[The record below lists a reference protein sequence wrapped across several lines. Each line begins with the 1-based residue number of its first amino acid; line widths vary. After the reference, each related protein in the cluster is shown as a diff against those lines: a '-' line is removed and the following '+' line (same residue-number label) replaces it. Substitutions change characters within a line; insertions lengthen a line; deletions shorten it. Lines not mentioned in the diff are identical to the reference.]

1 MTPLS
6 STAPGGGRHGPLPVT
21 VLTGFLGAGKT
32 TLLRRLLRD
41 RSDLRIAV
49 IVNDL
54 SDLAVDADLVKEL
67 REGHEELVID
77 LHGGSLGGALRPA
90 FLEAL
95 DRLTADRSLDYL
107 LVETSGGSHPHIL
120 LEELQRHRGV
130 SLDSM
135 VTVVDGL
142 NLLRDFDA
150 GRALLEDVPALVS
163 PVGLLRAQI
172 EAASVLLVSKADRL
186 TREQVTSLFSVLQR
200 LNPHALLVTMAYGQ
214 VDPALV
220 VGARSFQK
228 RRRRPRGEPVRRP
241 PVSPAAD
248 DPTLY
253 GLGAITLRDSR
264 PFHPQRLHALVRDGL
279 PLGVHRSKGWMW
291 LASRPLDVLVWSQ
304 AGSWVQ
310 LEWAAT
316 WKAGILVDPAARLLP
331 EERAGL
337 AASLAQLDPVFGDR
351 HCELTIIGLE
361 RDRSAFA
368 QALAVCFCTD
378 EELEAWEEGATFEDP
393 WPQSIRRV

>member
-1 MTPLS
+1 MTLMSP
-6 STAPGGGRHGPLPVT
+6 TAPGVGRRGPLPVT

-41 RSDLRIAV
+41 RRDLRIAV

-95 DRLTADRSLDYL
+95 DRLADDHSLDYL

-120 LEELQRHRGV
+120 LDDLQRHRGV
-130 SLDSM
+130 TLDSM

-150 GRALLEDVPALVS
+150 GRALLDDTPALAS
-163 PVGLLRAQI
+163 PVRLLRAQI
-172 EAASVLLVSKADRL
+172 ESASVLLISKADRL
-186 TREQVTSLFSVLQR
+186 TREQVTSLFAVLQR

-214 VDPALV
+214 VDPSLV

-241 PVSPAAD
+241 PVAPAPD

-253 GLGAITLRDSR
+253 GLGAITLHDAR
-264 PFHPQRLHALVRDGL
+264 PFHPQRLYALVCDGL

-316 WKAGILVDPAARLLP
+316 WKAGILVDPSARLLP

-337 AASLAQLDPVFGDR
+337 AASLAQLDPRFGDR

-361 RDRSAFA
+361 RDRRAFA
-368 QALAVCFCTD
+368 EALTACLCTD
-378 EELEAWEEGATFEDP
+378 EEVVAWQEGVTFEDP

>member
-1 MTPLS
+1 MTPRS
-6 STAPGGGRHGPLPVT
+6 SAAPGGGRPGPLPVT
-21 VLTGFLGAGKT
+21 VLSGFLGAGKT

-41 RSDLRIAV
+41 RNDLRIAV

-95 DRLTADRSLDYL
+95 DRLSADRSLDYL
-107 LVETSGGSHPHIL
+107 LIETSGGSHPHIL

-142 NLLRDFDA
+142 NLLRDFEAGQALLQDA
-150 GRALLEDVPALVS
+150 RALHS

-186 TREQVTSLFSVLQR
+186 TRGQVTALFPVLQQI
-200 LNPHALLVTMAYGQ
+200 NPHALLVTMAYGQ
-214 VDPALV
+214 VDPTLV
-220 VGARSFQK
+220 IGARSFQK

-241 PVSPAAD
+241 PVASAPD
-248 DPTLY
+248 DPTRY
-253 GLGAITLRDSR
+253 GLGSITLRDPR
-264 PFHPQRLHALVRDGL
+264 PFHPQRLHALVREGL

-316 WKAGILVDPAARLLP
+316 WKAGILVDPSARLLP
-331 EERAGL
+331 EERDGL
-337 AASLAQLDPVFGDR
+337 KASLAQLDPIFGDR

-361 RDRSAFA
+361 RDRQAFA
-368 QALAVCFCTD
+368 SALSACFCTD
-378 EELEAWEEGATFEDP
+378 EELVAWQEGATFDDP